1 MKKRWSA
8 GEPAKGSV
16 EDESG
21 VREPNSKSAESGV
34 GVLGKEKESP
44 EEGFLWCVVLF
55 MMEELGRVGFVIRK
69 KIRVFICVCVM
80 VMLEDWLWG
89 FGRGTWGVNQGL
101 CWV

>member
-8 GEPAKGSV
+8 GEPAKGSA

-44 EEGFLWCVVLF
+44 EEGFLWCVMLLS
-55 MMEELGRVGFVIRK
+55 MMEEWEDGRFS
-69 KIRVFICVCVM
+69 
-80 VMLEDWLWG
+80 
-89 FGRGTWGVNQGL
+89 
-101 CWV
+101 